1 MHKCKQLIIICE
13 FASFA
18 VDFYIRICYNFTV
31 MKDLLVYLRHYKLQS
46 ILAPLFKMLEA
57 SFELLIPIIVASI
70 VDKINEVNAGGVSAS
85 AGSDY
90 VIYACLILVALGVV
104 GLAAAVCAQYF
115 AAKAAVGFSKELRSD
130 MFRKVQSLSYYEIDN
145 LGTSA
150 LITRMTSDVNQVQTG
165 VNMVLRLFMRSP
177 FIVFGAMIMAFVIS
191 VTAGWVF
198 AVTIAVLFVVVFGI
212 MAITIPMYKKSQ
224 GNLDRVTAATRE
236 TLVGS
241 RVVRAFCKEDEEIAE
256 FQRRNATLTKSQKF
270 VGGISALMNPLTYAV
285 INVGIIVLIYFGAG
299 KVDSGALTQ
308 GQIIALYN
316 YMSQILVELIK
327 LANLIITVTKC
338 FACAGRVNEI
348 LKMQP
353 SLKHGTAERK
363 EGAPFIVFDNVSMR
377 YAGGGSNALNNIS
390 FTVNAGETVGII
402 GGTGSGKSTL
412 VNLIPHFYDASDG
425 EISIG
430 GVNVNSIGD
439 EILREECGIVP
450 QRAVLFKGTIRENI
464 KWGNENATDEDILAA
479 VDAACAADVVKSKPD
494 GLDEQ
499 VEQGGKNF
507 SGGQRQRLTIARALV
522 KKPKILIL
530 DDSASALD
538 YATDARLRKNLRNL
552 DYNPTVFLVSQR
564 TSSVRFADKI
574 LVLDGGELVGAGTH
588 DELLKTCEVYREIH
602 MSQYSGSDGE
612 AAL

>member
-1 MHKCKQLIIICE
+1 
-13 FASFA
+13 
-18 VDFYIRICYNFTV
+18 
-31 MKDLLVYLRHYKLQS
+31 
-46 ILAPLFKMLEA
+46 MLEA

-70 VDKINEVNAGGVSAS
+70 VDKINAVNAGGVA
-85 AGSDY
+85 AAVGSRY
-90 VIYACLILVALGVV
+90 VVYACLILVALGVV
-104 GLAAAVCAQYF
+104 GLVSAVSAQYF

-130 MFRKVQSLSYYEIDN
+130 MFKKAQSLSYYEIDS

-177 FIVFGAMIMAFVIS
+177 FIVFGALVLAFVIN

-198 AVTIAVLFVVVFGI
+198 AATITVLFIIVFGI

-224 GNLDRVTAATRE
+224 GKLDKVTLATRE

-241 RVVRAFCKEDEEIAE
+241 RVVRAFCKEDEEIRE
-256 FQRRNATLTKSQKF
+256 FGKRNNGLSKSQKF

-285 INVGIIVLIYFGAG
+285 INVGIIMLIYFGAG
-299 KVDSGALTQ
+299 KVYSGALTQ
-308 GQIIALYN
+308 GQVIALYN

-338 FACAGRVNEI
+338 FASAGRVNEI

-353 SLKHGTAERK
+353 SLNHGAAAERK
-363 EGAPFIVFDNVSMR
+363 EGAPFISFNNVSMR
-377 YAGGGSNALNNIS
+377 YAGGGSDALSGIS
-390 FTVNAGETVGII
+390 FTVNAGETVGVI

-412 VNLIPHFYDASDG
+412 VNLIPHFYDASGG
-425 EISIG
+425 EILID
-430 GVNVNSIGD
+430 GVNVNAVGD
-439 EILREECGIVP
+439 EALREACGVVP
-450 QRAVLFKGTIRENI
+450 QRAVLFKGTLRENI
-464 KWGNENATDEDILAA
+464 KWGNENATDEQIFSA
-479 VDAACAADVVKSKPD
+479 VEAACATDVVNGKPA
-494 GLDEQ
+494 GLDGQ

-522 KKPKILIL
+522 RKPKILIL

-538 YATDARLRKNLRNL
+538 YATDAQLRKNLRAL
-552 DYNPTVFLVSQR
+552 DYNPTVFIVSQR

-574 LVLDGGELVGAGTH
+574 LVLDGGALVGCGTH
-588 DELLKTCEVYREIH
+588 DELLKNCEVYREIH
-602 MSQYSGSDGE
+602 LSQYSGGAE
-612 AAL
+612 I